1 MVIKLRK
8 RTDEEIKR
16 SRDRQSEAQQAFLEA
31 QGRALEEKEAHAKA
45 YEAKAKKK
53 AETKGEL
60 TNIKKDVKGTYIFKK
75 DYSAELGYMKDKLK
89 EIESKI
95 KGSKKS
101 DKSDTVKDLKKL
113 YKKVKDTKM
122 VSSFKPELDSMK
134 EKLKEINS
142 LMKKPKKELKT
153 LVKANEEHL
162 KVFPSMKDKEEQ
174 KMTKKILTAK
184 SDYTRDLTKV
194 STIVKNFVDE
204 YKHILDNVSK
214 KGGAQTKRITKIR
227 SKLYENA
234 MPSDIRDAL
243 ALVKELKKDYVE
255 EEKPKKKYV
264 SKAGSAKSKAVK
276 PDKDDDDAEYDKRIK
291 HITKYV
297 KNKIDND
304 ELKPLDDDTINYIGD
319 EVISKKIKRL
329 SVKIIQ
335 SIIDE

>member
-1 MVIKLRK
+1 MVIKFKKLSDK
-8 RTDEEIKR
+8 ENKESFELGEKIMYAAA
-16 SRDRQSEAQQAFLEA
+16 EAIHKKNLKFKA
-31 QGRALEEKEAHAKA
+31 EKE
-45 YEAKAKKK
+45 KAKKK
-53 AETKGEL
+53 AT
-60 TNIKKDVKGTYIFKK
+60 KKDIIKFGREVNDTYIFKK
-75 DYSAELGYMKDKLK
+75 AYIPELNYMKEKLK
-89 EIESKI
+89 EIEASI
-95 KGSKKS
+95 KKPSKS
-101 DKSDTVKDLKKL
+101 DKKTKGDLKKL
-113 YKKVKDTKM
+113 FKEVKATKM
-122 VSSFKPELDSMK
+122 PSAFDPEIESMK
-134 EKLKEINS
+134 EKLKEISS
-142 LMKKPKKELKT
+142 LMKKPKKELKS

-174 KMTKKILTAK
+174 KMTKKVLTAK
-184 SDYTRDLTKV
+184 SNYTRDLSKV

-291 HITKYV
+291 HITKYI

-335 SIIDE
+335 SILDE

>member
-1 MVIKLRK
+1 MNFTGRSDDPDQVKRMLRNLAGAFDDAREK
-8 RTDEEIKR
+8 R
-16 SRDRQSEAQQAFLEA
+16 AA
-31 QGRALEEKEAHAKA
+31 KEAYKS
-45 YEAKAKKK
+45 KAKKK
-53 AETKGEL
+53 SETKGEL
-60 TNIKKDVKGTYIFKK
+60 TNLKKDVVGTYLFKGDFK
-75 DYSAELGYMKDKLK
+75 PELEYMKDKLK

-95 KGSKKS
+95 KGSKKSKKS

-134 EKLKEINS
+134 EKLKEINT
-142 LMKKPKKELKT
+142 LLKKPKKELKT

-184 SDYTRDLTKV
+184 SDYTRDLSKV

-291 HITKYV
+291 HITKYI